1 MPKAFFFVLVT
12 LCAACSCRTTSPLLT
27 ESQGEATADGF
38 IHGSVEEINQGIEE
52 NQNHGRALAFESEWL
67 DLRAQVVEAEKY
79 ASECRASE
87 LTLAGQMAKFG
98 SMDQRIPGEGFINA
112 EQRVRWNAQLEIKK
126 KARVTAEARA
136 NLLRRDLEDLRVE
149 IGQAGFSVTSGPIV
163 R

>member
-1 MPKAFFFVLVT
+1 MDDINKAI
-12 LCAACSCRTTSPLLT
+12 
-27 ESQGEATADGF
+27 Q
-38 IHGSVEEINQGIEE
+38 E
-52 NQNHGRALAFESEWL
+52 NQKHGRALAFESEWL
-67 DLRAQVVEAEKY
+67 DLRTQVVEAEKY
-79 ASECRASE
+79 TSECRASE
-87 LTLAGQMAKFG
+87 LTLAGQMANFG

-149 IGQAGFSVTSGPIV
+149 IERAGFSISQGPIV

>member
-1 MPKAFFFVLVT
+1 LPKAFFFVLVT
-12 LCAACSCRTTSPLLT
+12 LCAASSCRTTSSLPA
-27 ESQGEATADGF
+27 ESPAEAKTDGF
-38 IHGSVEEINQGIEE
+38 IHGSLDDINQAIKE
-52 NQNHGRALAFESEWL
+52 NHKHGRALAFESEWL
-67 DLRAQVVEAEKY
+67 DLRTQVVEAEKY

-149 IGQAGFSVTSGPIV
+149 IEQAGFSVSQGPIV

>member
-1 MPKAFFFVLVT
+1 
-12 LCAACSCRTTSPLLT
+12 
-27 ESQGEATADGF
+27 
-38 IHGSVEEINQGIEE
+38 
-52 NQNHGRALAFESEWL
+52 
-67 DLRAQVVEAEKY
+67 
-79 ASECRASE
+79 
-87 LTLAGQMAKFG
+87 
-98 SMDQRIPGEGFINA
+98 MDQRIPGEGFING